1 MLGWRIFV
9 HSVRLVL
16 SNLDAAL
23 RVSGALYV
31 VYAGGQAWF
40 LIRFGEQIA
49 MMQMGRSGGSLE
61 QMPMMD
67 SGYFGAALFSALIT
81 MVATL
86 WIAVAW
92 HRFVLLGEQPKG
104 WLPVWQGDRVLAY
117 FGRSLLIVI
126 MAMLAALAFAVPLG
140 IVFSMLQSGMLLN
153 FIPMLAMI
161 AGAYVFYRLSPIL
174 PAGAMDKP
182 IKMGAAW
189 AATKGQTGTIVGLA
203 IITTVATLLM
213 QVPSMMNSDPASI
226 INIVYTLVVGWFMM
240 LIGVSVLTTFY
251 GHFIEGREVD

>member
-16 SNLDAAL
+16 SNLDAAI
-23 RVSGALYV
+23 RVSGALCII
-31 VYAGGQAWF
+31 YAGVQAWF

-49 MMQMGRSGGSLE
+49 IMQMARSGGNLG
-61 QMPMMD
+61 QMPVMD

-92 HRFVLLGEQPKG
+92 HRFVLVGEQPKG
-104 WLPVWQGDRVLAY
+104 WLPICHGGRVVGY

-126 MAMLAALAFAVPLG
+126 LAMVAALAAAIPLG
-140 IVFSMLQSGMLLN
+140 IVVSMLDSGALLN

-174 PAGAMDKP
+174 PAGVLDKP
-182 IKMGAAW
+182 IKLGEAW
-189 AATKGQTGTIVGLA
+189 AATKGQTGAIVGLA

-251 GHFIEGREVD
+251 GYFIEGRDVD